1 MKFSI
6 VTPTFN
12 SETYIA
18 ETIESVISQKGDFEI
33 EYIVADGGSTDG
45 TIDIIQEYERLIK
58 DKSPL
63 IKCNQVTIRWFSEKD
78 GGMYDAINKGFK
90 KATGDICAWV
100 NSNDIYLPG
109 AFEAVQ
115 KVFTRFTEVRWLKG
129 ITSFINEDSTLVR
142 AGRCYIYDRSWI
154 QKGIYGKDTHFIE
167 QDSVFWRS
175 ELWNAAGKMDPAL
188 RLAGDFYL
196 WLRFAALT
204 KMYTLRAY
212 VSCFR
217 IHEGQLSGGLD
228 AYFRECDSFFSYEG
242 LLRKWVRFYFRA
254 ERLVP
259 LLLRPVAYRLAFGR
273 QDLNIIELRGKDAVL
288 RRKSYYCG

>member
-6 VTPTFN
+6 VTPAYN
-12 SETYIA
+12 SEKYIA

-45 TIDIIQEYERLIK
+45 TIDIIKEYERLIK

-63 IKCNQVTIRWFSEKD
+63 IKCNQVTFKWFSKND
-78 GGMYDAINKGFK
+78 RGMYEAINRGFE
-90 KATGDICAWV
+90 KATGDIYAWI

-115 KVFTRFTEVRWLKG
+115 KVFTRYAQVRWLKG

-142 AGRCYIYDRSWI
+142 AGRCYMYDRTWI
-154 QKGIYGKDTHFIE
+154 QKGIYGRDTYFIE

-175 ELWNAAGKMDPAL
+175 ELWEAAGKIDPAL
-188 RLAGDFYL
+188 KLAGDFYL
-196 WLRFAALT
+196 WLRFAAIT

-217 IHEGQLSGGLD
+217 IHEGQLSRGLD
-228 AYFRECDSFFSYEG
+228 AYFKECDSFLSYEG
-242 LLRKWVRFYFRA
+242 LLRKWVRFYFMVQ
-254 ERLVP
+254 RLVP
-259 LLLRPVAYRLAFGR
+259 RLLRPVVYRLAFGR
-273 QDLNIIELRGKDAVL
+273 QDLNLIELRGEDAVL
-288 RRKSYYCG
+288 SRKSYYCG